1 MKQDAIIPIRD
12 SGPPVSTSH
21 RPQLRH
27 LGALLGG
34 TALAVYGLSRRSL
47 AGALMASSGGALAYY
62 AYRADS
68 KPQSLEAQGSVL
80 LNCSVAEAF
89 QFWRSFENLPR
100 FMANLESVT
109 VTDEKH
115 SQWTI
120 RGPLGKPIT
129 LNSEIVEQRDNEYI
143 AWRTLPTSNAKK
155 GSLRSPS
162 LPGPEVE
169 AKGIVKFHE
178 APHGRGT
185 VLEARIRYWL
195 PGGALGR
202 AAAKAL
208 GKDPDF
214 MMRQDLRRM
223 KALLETGEI
232 PTTEG
237 QPHGPRTLFTGVAR
251 VIDPDQPVRRD
262 VGLRQAIEEQRRAS

>member
-1 MKQDAIIPIRD
+1 MKQNAIIPIRG
-12 SGPPVSTSH
+12 GPPASIS
-21 RPQLRH
+21 RRQRSSH

-47 AGALMASSGGALAYY
+47 AGALIASSGGALAYY
-62 AYRADS
+62 AFRADS
-68 KPQSLEAQGSVL
+68 RPQSLEAQGSVL

-100 FMANLESVT
+100 FMAHLESVT

-115 SQWTI
+115 SKWTI
-120 RGPLGKPIT
+120 RGPLGKSIT
-129 LNSEIVEQRDNEYI
+129 LNSEILDQRDNEFI
-143 AWRTLPTSNAKK
+143 AWRSLS
-155 GSLRSPS
+155 GSEL
-162 LPGPEVE
+162 E
-169 AKGIVKFHE
+169 AKGFVKFRE
-178 APHGRGT
+178 APQGRGT
-185 VLEARIRYWL
+185 VLEAKIRYWL

-202 AAAKAL
+202 AAARAL

-223 KALLETGEI
+223 KALLESGEI

-237 QPHGPRTLFTGVAR
+237 QPHGPRSLLTGVAR
-251 VIDPDQPVRRD
+251 VVNPDQPVRRD
-262 VGLRQAIEEQRRAS
+262 LDLRRVIEEQRRAS